1 VAGKSWAL
9 SICFSYPSAKTVV
22 ITKS

>member
-9 SICFSYPSAKTVV
+9 SVCFSYPSAKTVV